1 MENVARNE
9 KLTLFLD
16 YFVQQWMEY
25 EKVPIK
31 MLNIYKYRHRA
42 NSAVDG
48 WNSKLN
54 SIIGKQQPN
63 VVTQVQKLKEKEK
76 LVSWQLKRKESG
88 KSYINKCEQL

>member
-1 MENVARNE
+1 MVLRWNTKKINKFESHAESVLLCYTLPINKVEEGKLMTMENVARNE

-48 WNSKLN
+48 
-54 SIIGKQQPN
+54 
-63 VVTQVQKLKEKEK
+63 
-76 LVSWQLKRKESG
+76 
-88 KSYINKCEQL
+88 